1 MAGHDFHETPNVY
14 PNLNANLS
22 NDHQSRLNK
31 INEIKDYFIAEIKER
46 ELMSKR
52 LSKYIASFDY
62 FDKSLIVLS
71 VTTGSISIA
80 SFATVIGAPVGMMSA
95 SCSLAFSI
103 TTGFVKRFLK
113 TIRNKKIKNNKIV
126 MLARSKLNSIKSKIS
141 EALIKNEI
149 SHEDFMTILNEEKKY
164 RELKESIRMMNN
176 QRSDVEEIS
185 LIEEGRKI
193 GIKKLLSVIRLLITV
208 YNNKYL

>member
-1 MAGHDFHETPNVY
+1 
-14 PNLNANLS
+14 
-22 NDHQSRLNK
+22 
-31 INEIKDYFIAEIKER
+31 
-46 ELMSKR
+46 
-52 LSKYIASFDY
+52 
-62 FDKSLIVLS
+62 
-71 VTTGSISIA
+71 
-80 SFATVIGAPVGMMSA
+80 MSA

-103 TTGFVKRFLK
+103 TTGSVKRFLK

-141 EALIKNEI
+141 EALVNNEI
-149 SHEDFMTILNEEKKY
+149 SHEGFMAVLNEEKKY